1 MVQAIV
7 SVTAIKM
14 IGIIFS
20 SVSMIMGNGPIKMMP
35 APFVL
40 GFVFVTAMAID
51 KKMSTKPTRTREAQ
65 SDICARQ
72 VKHKKVEI
80 IKV

>member
-1 MVQAIV
+1 MRTRRIFTDSL
-7 SVTAIKM
+7 SVP
-14 IGIIFS
+14 
-20 SVSMIMGNGPIKMMP
+20 MIMGNGPINMIP

-40 GFVFVTAMAID
+40 GFVLATEMTID
-51 KKMSTKPTRTREAQ
+51 KKMSTNPIMINTKPTKAREAQ

>member
-1 MVQAIV
+1 MIFTDSL
-7 SVTAIKM
+7 SVP
-14 IGIIFS
+14 
-20 SVSMIMGNGPIKMMP
+20 MIMGNGPINMMP

-40 GFVFVTAMAID
+40 GFVLATEMAID
-51 KKMSTKPTRTREAQ
+51 KKMSTNPKTINIKPMIVRKSQ
-65 SDICARQ
+65 SDICVRQ